1 MLGLQRRRSE
11 CDRGSAFE
19 NQAPNSGTSRF
30 RSRSIGCARMAC
42 GQILQVSSIVTM
54 ADRLSPARRSA
65 NMAAIRSKNMKPEL
79 AVRKVAHALG
89 YRYRL
94 HRKDV
99 PGKPDLVFGPRR
111 KIIFVHGCFWHLH
124 PSETCRDARVPAS
137 NTSYGEQ
144 KLGTNIERDAKDQ
157 AALIADSWKVLIIW
171 ECETTDPQKLARRL
185 KRFLGPI

>member
-1 MLGLQRRRSE
+1 MA
-11 CDRGSAFE
+11 DVVYKA
-19 NQAPNSGTSRF
+19 A
-30 RSRSIGCARMAC
+30 RSRMMSG
-42 GQILQVSSIVTM
+42 
-54 ADRLSPARRSA
+54 
-65 NMAAIRSKNMKPEL
+65 IRSKDTKPEL
-79 AVRKVAHALG
+79 LVRSALRKLG
-89 YRYRL
+89 LRYRL
-94 HRKDV
+94 NDRNL

-137 NTSYGEQ
+137 NTSYWEQ
-144 KLGTNIERDAKDQ
+144 KLGKNIERDAKDQ